1 MGLFK
6 KILDGFKAENESG
19 QSSRRSKELNN
30 QIMLKELM
38 THFKSMLEYE
48 SFGRR
53 MLYPMSFTILMN
65 PEDYRKRLPY
75 LPLVVP
81 EIVAAFYSVIE
92 SKRRQ
97 FPNFE
102 PPANYWYFQF
112 VPCDNG
118 IVQLGEDM
126 PAEVEPGKILTIASL
141 TTPDAGDQSN
151 TSVETNTR
159 VSVKLEN
166 SNVNNDVNLNMN
178 ALRNLNVF
186 GEGTFTCDFDMA
198 LDQDHDRIRDNSN
211 IASATGLAE
220 LSYSRDGRNYHYVM
234 KDNLIHISGDD
245 ELRRGRAFF
254 IIEGEKRIRNS
265 HVQIRYLPTE
275 KKFQIAAFGPA
286 RLNSGRME
294 VSGGGNVIWYDL
306 ANNSSIFID
315 GLVSIRF
322 VKK

>member
-1 MGLFK
+1 MGFFK
-6 KILDGFKAENESG
+6 KILDGFKAENEGSG
-19 QSSRRSKELNN
+19 KSEGHSKELNN
-30 QIMLKELM
+30 QHMLKELM

-53 MLYPMSFTILMN
+53 MLYPMSFTILMH
-65 PEDYRKRLPY
+65 PDDYQKRLPY

-81 EIVAAFYSVIE
+81 EIVASFYSVIE
-92 SKRRQ
+92 SKRRMY
-97 FPNFE
+97 PNFE

-118 IVQLGEDM
+118 MQLGMDI

-141 TTPDAGDQSN
+141 TTPDTGDHGN
-151 TSVETNTR
+151 TTVDTNTR

-198 LDQDHDRIRDNSN
+198 LNQDHERIRDNSN
-211 IASATGLAE
+211 IAAASGLAE
-220 LSYSRDGRNYHYVM
+220 LTYSRDGRNYHYVM
-234 KDNLIHISGDD
+234 KDNLIHISGED

-254 IIEGEKRIRNS
+254 IIEGEHRIRNS
-265 HVQIRYLPTE
+265 HVQIRYLPGE

-286 RLNSGRME
+286 RLNSGRMD

-315 GLVSIRF
+315 GLVSVRF
-322 VKK
+322 IKK